1 VRSRHVVMLAVAL
14 SISACSSS
22 NDSTAQDSTTPAVV
36 PSDATTGSTTP
47 STTTSVS
54 ASTTEAPATTASPT
68 TTTPFVPVTVE
79 PANDNVIDDN
89 EWLVLSPILEADP
102 QASFLF
108 DIATKDQLE
117 DVGQVGCIAVQG
129 NQTMAD
135 ILLSIQSQ
143 GHDDQFNNALFAEIK
158 AAMPFI
164 CAEDFANVR
173 E

>member
-1 VRSRHVVMLAVAL
+1 MVAVAL

-22 NDSTAQDSTTPAVV
+22 NDSSAQNSTTPTVV
-36 PSDATTGSTTP
+36 PSDVTTGSTIPP
-47 STTTSVS
+47 STTSVS
-54 ASTTEAPATTASPT
+54 PSTTEEPTTTASPT

-79 PANDNVIDDN
+79 PANDNVIDDG
-89 EWLVLSPILEADP
+89 EWLVLSPMLEADP

-108 DIATKDQLE
+108 DTATKDQLE
-117 DVGQVGCIAVQG
+117 DIGQVGCIGVQG

-135 ILLSIQSQ
+135 ILLSIQRE

-158 AAMPFI
+158 LAMPFI